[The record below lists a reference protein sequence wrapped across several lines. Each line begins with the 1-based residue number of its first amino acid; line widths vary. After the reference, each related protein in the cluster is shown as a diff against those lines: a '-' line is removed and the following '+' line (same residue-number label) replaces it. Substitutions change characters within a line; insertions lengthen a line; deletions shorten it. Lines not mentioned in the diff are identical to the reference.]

1 VRNTPR
7 ITLPDTDLLTP
18 GEVARAFHVDPK
30 TLIRWRKAGRLSFL
44 VTPGG
49 THRFFRSEIDALING
64 PEAGK

>member
-1 VRNTPR
+1 M
-7 ITLPDTDLLTP
+7 
-18 GEVARAFHVDPK
+18 DPK